1 MSWPGSLYRDSEGK
15 GRFELSEEATGKPNL
30 LEQAMKWL
38 RPFLM
43 VVVIAALVYLVYHV
57 GPRKILDT
65 VKGLSPAWVG
75 LALVFWVFNLS
86 MATLRF
92 RSLAAPE
99 MRYRHVLEVV
109 MAGFLLNYASMVQG
123 VGIGAKIGLMK
134 GRRVPATR
142 SLAASGGEV
151 ILDLIFTGLVTA
163 VFAWYVGWGKS
174 GMGEINPL
182 VFIIATVAAVI
193 VGLGIIVSARVTSFG
208 ARFLEGLRAAFA
220 PSRMPLN
227 FLCTAGVWTMGAASF
242 YCMIRATGQTVEPF
256 FITLPALSVGFVAG
270 LISLVPGGLGVRDVT
285 WAYVASIGGAPIAV
299 TATAAFAYRILTIV
313 SVAVALGVWAFFK
326 RSEN

>member
-1 MSWPGSLYRDSEGK
+1 MNDEASRKLSI
-15 GRFELSEEATGKPNL
+15 FERATRR
-30 LEQAMKWL
+30 L
-38 RPFLM
+38 RPFLLV
-43 VVVIAALVYLVYHV
+43 VVVIVLVYLVHHV
-57 GPRKILDT
+57 GPQKILDT

-75 LALVFWVFNLS
+75 LALLFGAANILL
-86 MATLRF
+86 AALRF
-92 RSLAAPE
+92 RALAAPD
-99 MRYRHVLEVV
+99 MKYRHVLEVV

-134 GRRVPATR
+134 GRRVPAAR

-151 ILDLIFTGLVTA
+151 ILDLAFTGLVTA

-174 GMGEINPL
+174 GMGRINPV
-182 VFIIATVAAVI
+182 VFIIAALAAGLA
-193 VGLGIIVSARVTSFG
+193 GLGIVVSARLTSLG

-242 YCMIRATGQTVEPF
+242 YCMIRAAGETVRPF
-256 FITLPALSVGFVAG
+256 FLTLPALSVGFVAG

-285 WAYVASIGGAPIAV
+285 WAYVAGIGGAPIAV
-299 TATAAFAYRILTIV
+299 TAVAAFAQRILIIA
-313 SVAVALGVWAFFK
+313 SVAFALGIWALF
-326 RSEN
+326 RRNED